1 MYTFLA
7 SRQPCKQYFSTK
19 LLLDSNS
26 IKRII
31 SLPTPAPQPLP
42 ASLHRAIKSTLHLS
56 WKSWGRSSGP
66 SLYLPALPTE
76 GVYLARQ
83 GRRDIHLTSSLCW
96 AVTPVTALSGSQA
109 LTSRF
114 QGEQHISEAIR
125 VMSPSHLLHLHFTSK
140 GEIWF
145 PIQPCVSFS
154 VGSALCGEKH
164 IGDLHPETTNT
175 STGHQLSWKKGT
187 FEQTADLPFHP
198 QHQPHLP

>member
-31 SLPTPAPQPLP
+31 SLPPPHLF
-42 ASLHRAIKSTLHLS
+42 LHLCTGLS
-56 WKSWGRSSGP
+56 NQHFICLGNPGGE
-66 SLYLPALPTE
+66 ALAHLSTFPLFPQR

-83 GRRDIHLTSSLCW
+83 GRRDVHLTSSLCW
-96 AVTPVTALSGSQA
+96 AVTPVTTLSGSQA

-175 STGHQLSWKKGT
+175 SSGHQLSWKKGT
-187 FEQTADLPFHP
+187 CEQTADLPFHP